1 MYMVM
6 IRLSGG
12 VLLVDRF
19 HSKAELILALCVGS
33 CAALNA
39 IVPYS
44 LWIELFYVIFLLEGW
59 MEVVVNVGKHVCD
72 TASYNDTEFGQH
84 PV

>member
-6 IRLSGG
+6 IRLSDGG
-12 VLLVDRF
+12 LLVDKF

-39 IVPYS
+39 KVPYS
-44 LWIELFYVIFLLEGW
+44 RWIELFYVIFLLEGW

-72 TASYNDTEFGQH
+72 SVLYNDTKFG
-84 PV
+84 